1 MVCETPGQYLSTSIE
16 IPTRFMPMQDKD
28 GYTSGVP
35 EDVPLCVDLDGTLIQ
50 TDSLAESVL
59 LLVARQPW
67 FLFLLPFWVLQGRA
81 SFKAQLARHVK
92 PNPVLLPYNRELLAA
107 LQEFREQGRRL
118 ILVTAA
124 HEKIAQSVSN
134 HLKLF
139 TQVFA
144 SEDARNLKGE
154 TKAHLLVSQFGAR
167 GFDYIGDSKADIPV
181 WRQARLV
188 LLANATP
195 SLERRLSDLGLP
207 VAHVYKSPA
216 LDLMSG
222 LPRLLRLHQWLK
234 NLLVFIP
241 LATSLSILQI
251 DLLARGMLAF
261 LVFGLAAS
269 STYVINDLIDLESDR
284 QHARK
289 RNRPFASGLVPLW
302 VGFAIAPILLLSS
315 FFLAALY
322 LPTSFV
328 SVLIVYLASTFAYS
342 LYFKRVVLVDVMML
356 AGLYTLRIIAGSFV
370 FGVELSFWLLG
381 FSMFI
386 FLSLALIKRFTE
398 LLDLAVS
405 GNAWV
410 AGRGYKSS
418 DLRLLMSLGTSSG
431 YLAVLV
437 LALYIHSPEVTILY
451 AEPRLLW
458 LLCPLLLYWIGRM
471 WMVAERSNMHEDPVV
486 FAAKDRITHVVVII
500 GALTMVL
507 AAKPLWAWI

>member
-1 MVCETPGQYLSTSIE
+1 
-16 IPTRFMPMQDKD
+16 MPMQDMSRC
-28 GYTSGVP
+28 TSDRP
-35 EDVPLCVDLDGTLIQ
+35 EDIPLCVDLDGTLIF
-50 TDSLAESVL
+50 TDSLVESIL
-59 LLVARQPW
+59 LLLARQPW
-67 FLFLLPFWVLQGRA
+67 FLFILPFWVLQGRA
-81 SFKAQLARHVK
+81 SFKAKLARHVK
-92 PNPVLLPYNRELLAA
+92 PSPELLPYNRELLAA
-107 LQEFREQGRRL
+107 LQKLHEQGRRL

-139 TQVFA
+139 SQVFG

-154 TKAHLLVSQFGAR
+154 TKAHLLVNQFGAR

-188 LLANATP
+188 FLANAAP
-195 SLERRLSDLGLP
+195 SLERRLSDLSLP
-207 VAHVYKSPA
+207 VAHVYKSPT
-216 LDLMSG
+216 LYLMSVWS
-222 LPRLLRLHQWLK
+222 RLLRLHQWLK

-261 LVFGLAAS
+261 LVFSLTAS
-269 STYVINDLIDLESDR
+269 SVYVINDLIDLESDR
-284 QHARK
+284 QHKRK

-302 VGFAIAPILLLSS
+302 VGFVIAPILLLSS

-328 SVLIVYLASTFAYS
+328 IVLLVYLASTFAYS
-342 LYFKRVVLVDVMML
+342 LYFKRVVLADVMML
-356 AGLYTLRIIAGSFV
+356 AGLYTLRIAAGSYAV
-370 FGVELSFWLLG
+370 GVELSFWLLA

-386 FLSLALIKRFTE
+386 FLSLALIKRFSE
-398 LLDLAVS
+398 LQDAFDS
-405 GNAWV
+405 GNEWIP
-410 AGRGYKSS
+410 GRGYKSS

-437 LALYIHSPEVTILY
+437 LALYIHSPEVTLLY
-451 AEPRLLW
+451 TEPRLLW

-471 WMVAERSNMHEDPVV
+471 WMEAERSNMHDDPLV
-486 FAAKDRITHVVVII
+486 FVAKDRMTYVVGVI
-500 GALTMVL
+500 GAFIMFL
-507 AAKPLWAWI
+507 AAKPL